1 MSNFSSPASRR
12 EFLRRATAF
21 GAYGA
26 AAPLAVQ
33 LATLG
38 AASAQTANDYRAL
51 VCIFLYG
58 GNDGHNTVI
67 PYDKTHHDR
76 YAAARPA
83 LALPRQELEN
93 TALTSGAWATGRSFA
108 LHPAMASLKPIF
120 DEGKL
125 SVGFRVGTMNAPTT
139 REDFFR
145 ENNLPAKLFSHNDQF
160 NIWQSMLTEGAGSG
174 WGGRIGDVLASSNG
188 AGQILTNITVGASA
202 VFSSG
207 AGTSFEYAMTP
218 AGPVSLA
225 PVQSQAAQQLIER
238 ELARRN
244 RTNLLRVEV
253 RDRYQRNAEAA
264 KLLSSSLTSV
274 GPVSMPATPLG
285 ASLGAVA
292 RVITARQ
299 SLGVKRQVFFVSVG
313 GFDTHSNQRSVQD
326 PLLANVADSMEAFQ
340 RYLDSMGLGQQVTTF
355 TASDFGR
362 ALTGNVSG
370 SDHGWGSHVLVMG
383 GAVKPRSS
391 FGELPTLVLGGSDD
405 IGQGRLL
412 PAVSVDQYGA
422 TLARWMGVKG
432 SDMTTIF
439 PNINNFNTSDLG
451 FLGV

>member
-26 AAPLAVQ
+26 AAPLALQ

-51 VCIFLYG
+51 VCIFMYG
-58 GNDGHNTVI
+58 GNDGHNTII

-76 YAAARPA
+76 YLAARPA
-83 LALPRQELEN
+83 LALSRQELAN
-93 TALTSGAWATGRSFA
+93 TVLTPAAAWVSGRSFA
-108 LHPAMASLKPIF
+108 LHPEMASLKPIF

-125 SVGFRVGTMNAPTT
+125 SLGFRVGTMNAPTT
-139 REDFFR
+139 REDFLR
-145 ENNLPAKLFSHNDQF
+145 DNNLPAKLFSHNDQF
-160 NIWQSMLTEGAGSG
+160 NLWQSMLTEGAGSG
-174 WGGRIGDVLASSNG
+174 WGGRMGDVLASGNG
-188 AGQILTNITVGASA
+188 TSQILTNISVGASA

-238 ELARRN
+238 EMARRN

-274 GPVSMPATPLG
+274 GPVTMPASPLG
-285 ASLGAVA
+285 SSLGAVA

-299 SLGVKRQVFFVSVG
+299 SLGVKRQVFFVSIG
-313 GFDTHSNQRSVQD
+313 GFDTHNNQREVQD
-326 PLLANVADSMEAFQ
+326 PLLATVANSMEAFQ
-340 RYLDSMGLGQQVTTF
+340 RYLDSMGVGQQVTTF

-362 ALTGNVSG
+362 
-370 SDHGWGSHVLVMG
+370 
-383 GAVKPRSS
+383 
-391 FGELPTLVLGGSDD
+391 
-405 IGQGRLL
+405 
-412 PAVSVDQYGA
+412 
-422 TLARWMGVKG
+422 
-432 SDMTTIF
+432 
-439 PNINNFNTSDLG
+439 
-451 FLGV
+451 